1 MFIGRQT
8 ELASLAQEFAADRP
22 SLVVVYGRRR
32 VGKSTLIQEAV
43 RGIPHV
49 LYQATRVAPSLNLE
63 AFKDEIARSLGA
75 SEILAGL
82 ADWLSVFHYLAHAAG
97 QHRGLA
103 VVLDEFPYL
112 SDADASLPSI
122 IQKFWDSGAP
132 RTGRLKLVLCGS
144 LISQM
149 EELLAER
156 NPLYGRKTMSMDVA
170 PLPVRDAVQFFPG
183 YTPETQLL
191 AFAMFGGIPFYLQ
204 LCDPKITLE
213 ENIIRLL
220 LTNTGALVD
229 EPTALL
235 QSELRDIQRYA
246 SILAAIADGCTKH
259 GEIIGRVK
267 EIGDSKSLGP
277 YIEKLERMRLIRIVK
292 SMDANPRERDR
303 RYFIADPLVAFWHR
317 FVRPN
322 LSSVMQGFGAEVW
335 RRQIAPR
342 LDDFMGNAFEE
353 VCRDHARKYSQERLP
368 APAQEIGQI
377 WNAGYDI
384 DIAGRLLDGSMLYG
398 ECKWTRDRIGEGI
411 LDTLIERAGLTSY
424 GQGIEARHFALY
436 SRTGFTGT
444 VRKRA
449 AADKRIVLHTPASVL
464 AIGAV
469 IPERGGG
476 TGNLK
481 KSAKRSKEV

>member
-8 ELASLAQEFAADRP
+8 ELALLHQEFAAARP

-32 VGKSTLIQEAV
+32 VGKSTLIQEAA
-43 RGIPHV
+43 RGLPNV
-49 LYQATRVAPSLNLE
+49 LYQATRIAPSLNLE

-75 SEILAGL
+75 DEILAGL
-82 ADWLSVFHYLAHAAG
+82 ADWLSVLHYLARAAE
-97 QHRGLA
+97 QHQGLV

-112 SDADASLPSI
+112 SDADASLPST

-156 NPLYGRKTMSMDVA
+156 NPLYGRKAMAMDVA
-170 PLPVRDAVQFFPG
+170 PLPVRDVAQFFPN
-183 YTPETQLL
+183 YTPETQVL
-191 AFAMFGGIPFYLQ
+191 AFATFGGIPFYLQ
-204 LCDPKITLE
+204 LCDPGITLE

-220 LTNTGALVD
+220 LTNSGPLVD
-229 EPTALL
+229 EPTVLL

-267 EIGDSKSLGP
+267 EISDSKALGP
-277 YIEKLERMRLIRIVK
+277 YVERLERMRLIRIVK
-292 SMDANPRERDR
+292 SMDANPKERDR

-322 LSSVMQGFGAEVW
+322 LSSVMQGFGSEVW

-342 LDDFMGNAFEE
+342 LDDFMGSAFEE
-353 VCRDHARKYSQERLP
+353 ICRDHARRHSQERLP
-368 APAQEIGQI
+368 APAQDIGQI

-384 DIAGRLLDGSMLYG
+384 DIAGRLLDGSLLYG
-398 ECKWTRDRIGEGI
+398 ECKWTRDRIGEGV
-411 LDTLIERAGLTSY
+411 LDKLIERAGLTRF
-424 GQGIEARHFALY
+424 GQGIEPRHFLLY
-436 SRTGFTGT
+436 SRSGFTGT

-449 AADKRIVLHTPASVL
+449 TADKRIVLHTSASIL
-464 AIGAV
+464 AAGAV
-469 IPERGGG
+469 TSQRRRR
-476 TGNLK
+476 TVK
-481 KSAKRSKEV
+481 FTKSAE